1 MCYLSLQLTLES
13 TSNAD
18 FTMAIPALF
27 STLFLNNVSGPFF
40 DEPIKTIIR
49 LIKSIDIEPN
59 KRYIGLMKYNWQQKD
74 WPEFKYDS
82 LQVQDVLFTFAEK
95 TGHVSGVLKSLPE
108 STQTEAIIDLMV
120 SEAVK
125 TSEIEGEYLSRA
137 DVMSSIRHNLG
148 LDADKEHIADQRARG
163 AADLMVDVRETYRE
177 PLSEKKLFEWH
188 KMLLSSHKRVTVGA
202 WRTHGEPMQVVSGPI
217 GKWKVHFEAPPS
229 EKVPAEMACFISWF
243 NKTTPGEKDEI
254 RNPILRSAIV
264 HLYFESIHPFEDGNG
279 RIGRAISEKAL
290 SQGLGRPAL
299 LSLSESIEANKK
311 TYYDALKT
319 AQRSNEITAW
329 IVYFSNTALEAQ
341 SRAEESIGFVLRK
354 TKYFDHFKERLNE
367 RQMKVIRRIFD
378 AGPKGFEGGMSARK
392 YIAITRS
399 SKATATRDLQYLS
412 GIGALKKIGG
422 GRSTRYE
429 IGLR

>member
-1 MCYLSLQLTLES
+1 M
-13 TSNAD
+13 
-18 FTMAIPALF
+18 
-27 STLFLNNVSGPFF
+27 
-40 DEPIKTIIR
+40 R
-49 LIKSIDIEPN
+49 
-59 KRYIGLMKYNWQQKD
+59 YNWQQTD

-95 TGHVSGVLKSLPE
+95 TGHVSGVLKSLPD

-125 TSEIEGEYLSRA
+125 TSEIEGEYLSRS

-163 AADLMVDVRETYRE
+163 AAELMVDVRETYRE

-188 KMLLSSHKRVTVGA
+188 KMLLSSHKRVEVGA
-202 WRTHGEPMQVVSGPI
+202 WRTHGEPMQIVSGPV

-229 EKVPAEMACFISWF
+229 ETVPAEMARFISWF
-243 NKTTPGEKDEI
+243 NKDEI
-254 RNPILRSAIV
+254 KNPILRSAIA

-290 SQGLGRPAL
+290 SQGLGRPVL
-299 LSLSESIEANKK
+299 LSLSDSIEANKK
-311 TYYDALKT
+311 AYYDALKT
-319 AQRSNEITAW
+319 AQRSNEVTAW

-341 SRAEESIGFVLRK
+341 SRAEESIGFILRK
-354 TKYFDHFKERLNE
+354 TKYFDHFKEQLNE
-367 RQMKVIRRIFD
+367 RQMKVIRRMFD
-378 AGPKGFEGGMSARK
+378 AGPTGFKGGMSARK
-392 YIAITRS
+392 YIAITRT

-412 GIGALKKIGG
+412 AIGALEQTGG

>member
-1 MCYLSLQLTLES
+1 
-13 TSNAD
+13 
-18 FTMAIPALF
+18 
-27 STLFLNNVSGPFF
+27 
-40 DEPIKTIIR
+40 
-49 LIKSIDIEPN
+49 
-59 KRYIGLMKYNWQQKD
+59 MKYNWQQTD

-95 TGHVSGVLKSLPE
+95 TGHVSGVLKSLPD

-125 TSEIEGEYLSRA
+125 TSEIEGEYLSRS

-148 LDADKEHIADQRARG
+148 LVAGKEHVADQRARG
-163 AADLMVDVRETYRE
+163 AADLMVDVRETYRD

-188 KMLLSSHKRVTVGA
+188 EMLLSSHKRVEVGA
-202 WRTHGEPMQVVSGPI
+202 WRTHGEPMQVVSGPV

-229 EKVPAEMACFISWF
+229 ETVPAEMARFISWF
-243 NKTTPGEKDEI
+243 NKDETK
-254 RNPILRSAIV
+254 NPILRSAIA

-290 SQGLGRPAL
+290 SQGLCRPVL

-311 TYYDALKT
+311 AYYDALKT
-319 AQRSNEITAW
+319 AQRSNEVTAW
-329 IVYFSNTALEAQ
+329 IVYFSNTALDAQ
-341 SRAEESIGFVLRK
+341 SRAEESIGFILRK
-354 TKYFDHFKERLNE
+354 TKYFDHFKEQLNE
-367 RQMKVIRRIFD
+367 RQMKVIRRMFD
-378 AGPKGFEGGMSARK
+378 AGPTGFKGGMSTRK
-392 YIAITRS
+392 YIAITRT

-412 GIGALKKIGG
+412 AIGALEQTGG